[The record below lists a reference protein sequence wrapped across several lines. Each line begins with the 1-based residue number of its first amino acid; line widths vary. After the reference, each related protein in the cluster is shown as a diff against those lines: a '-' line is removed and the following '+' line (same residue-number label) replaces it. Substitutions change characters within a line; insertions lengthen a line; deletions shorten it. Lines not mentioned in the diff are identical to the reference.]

1 MNDTQV
7 ESIKKSL
14 DSVVENIFC
23 VGKISALDR
32 KVLRLALFSSH
43 SLTVTEQDQIKL
55 VYEELKAGRIVVSE

>member
-1 MNDTQV
+1 MKNPPV

-14 DSVVENIFC
+14 DSVVEHIFS

-32 KVLRLALFSSH
+32 KFLRLALFSSH

-55 VYEELKAGRIVVSE
+55 VYEELKAGRIVVAE